1 MISNNGFLY
10 VYVLKDVKTLRNI
23 LDNINDQRKQKC
35 QKVEYDNSCNI
46 WSFEFSTVIVCNK
59 VGVYITMLYNLSIL
73 TLLLIQIE

>member
-73 TLLLIQIE
+73 TLLIIQIE